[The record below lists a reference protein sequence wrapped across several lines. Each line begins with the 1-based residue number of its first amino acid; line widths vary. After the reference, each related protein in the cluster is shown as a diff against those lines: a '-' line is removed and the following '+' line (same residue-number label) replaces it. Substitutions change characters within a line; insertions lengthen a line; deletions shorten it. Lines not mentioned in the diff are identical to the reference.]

1 MRVGLPVAVMSTAMQ
16 LASCAAPGTH
26 SPASSTTGTILVR
39 VGQVTDVRERVEGSK
54 PPHGADIT
62 VRFENG
68 DVRTYGVESTDSLQF
83 GDKVTVTTAKG
94 VTRITRC

>member
-39 VGQVTDVRERVEGSK
+39 VGQVTDVRERVEG
-54 PPHGADIT
+54 
-62 VRFENG
+62 
-68 DVRTYGVESTDSLQF
+68 
-83 GDKVTVTTAKG
+83 
-94 VTRITRC
+94 